1 MSNKNMF
8 PTSFK
13 GQNQSLHPG
22 IEEDMEPLPI
32 YDLPEYINDGK
43 RLKDKVA
50 IITGGDSGIG
60 RAVALA
66 YAREGAKVC
75 VIYLADQEDKDAEKT
90 KELIEAVGGEV
101 LLIKGDISNA
111 DFCNKS
117 VSDVVAKWGKID
129 ILVNNAAVQHDSKTL
144 DDIGPE
150 QLETTF
156 KINVFGNIYMT
167 KAAVKHMEYGSSIIN
182 TTSIT
187 AYRGNE
193 ILLDYSCTKGALTT
207 LTRTLATMLVK
218 DGIRVN
224 AVAPGPIWTPLI
236 PSSMSKKKVSEFGSN
251 SPMGRAGQPVELA
264 GAYVFLA
271 CNESSYISGITIHI
285 NGGEIING

>member
-1 MSNKNMF
+1 MSNEKLF
-8 PTSFK
+8 PTKFPD
-13 GQNQSLHPG
+13 QNQSVHPG
-22 IEEDMEPLPI
+22 VESEMNPLPI
-32 YDLPEYINDGK
+32 YELPEYINDGK
-43 RLKDKVA
+43 RLKNKVA

-75 VIYLADQEDKDAEKT
+75 IVYLSNNEDSDANKT
-90 KELIEAVGGEV
+90 KELIERIGSEV
-101 LLIKGDISNA
+101 LVIKGDISNVE
-111 DFCNKS
+111 FCNEAVQK
-117 VSDVVAKWGKID
+117 VVEKWNKLD
-129 ILVNNAAVQHDSKTL
+129 ILVNNAGVQHDSKTL

-150 QLETTF
+150 QFENTF
-156 KINVFGNIYMT
+156 KINVFGTFYMT
-167 KAAVKHMEYGSSIIN
+167 KAALKHMECGSSIIN
-182 TTSIT
+182 TTSIV

-193 ILLDYSCTKGALTT
+193 TLLDYACTKGALTT
-207 LTRTLATMLVK
+207 LTRTLSSMLVSK
-218 DGIRVN
+218 GIRVN
-224 AVAPGPIWTPLI
+224 SVAPGPIWTPFI
-236 PSSMSKKKVSEFGSN
+236 PSSMSGDKITSFGTK

>member
-1 MSNKNMF
+1 MSNEKLF
-8 PTSFK
+8 PTTFPV
-13 GQNQSLHPG
+13 QNQSIHPG
-22 IEEDMEPLPI
+22 VEDEMNPLPI
-32 YDLPEYINDGK
+32 YDLPQYINEGK
-43 RLKDKVA
+43 RLKNKVA

-75 VIYLADQEDKDAEKT
+75 IIYLSDEEDKDANKT
-90 KELIEAVGGEV
+90 KELIESAGSEALV
-101 LLIKGDISNA
+101 IKGDISNI
-111 DFCNKS
+111 DFCTSS
-117 VSDVVAKWGKID
+117 VKKVIEKWGKLD

-150 QLETTF
+150 QIENTF
-156 KINVFGNIYMT
+156 KINVFGTFYMT
-167 KAAVKHMEYGSSIIN
+167 KAAVKYMECGSSIIN

-193 ILLDYSCTKGALTT
+193 ILFDYSCTKGALTT
-207 LTRTLATMLVK
+207 MTRTLATMLVK
-218 DGIRVN
+218 NGIRFN

-236 PSSMSKKKVSEFGSN
+236 PSSMNKKKVSEFGAN

-271 CNESSYISGITIHI
+271 CNEASYISGITIHV

>member
-1 MSNKNMF
+1 MSHKKLF
-8 PTSFK
+8 PTSFPK
-13 GQNQSLHPG
+13 QNQKIHPG
-22 IEEDMEPLPI
+22 IEEEMTPLPI

-60 RAVALA
+60 RAVAIA

-75 VIYLADQEDKDAEKT
+75 IIYLSDQEDIDANKT
-90 KELIEAVGGEV
+90 KKSIEDVGGEV
-101 LLIKGDISNA
+101 LLIKGNISSV

-117 VSDVVAKWGKID
+117 VSKVIEKWGKVD

-150 QLETTF
+150 QLENTF
-156 KINVFGNIYMT
+156 KINVFGSFYMT
-167 KAAVKHMEYGSSIIN
+167 KAAVKHMECGSSIIN

-207 LTRTLATMLVK
+207 MTRTLATMLVK
-218 DGIRVN
+218 EGIRVN
-224 AVAPGPIWTPLI
+224 AIAPGPIWTSFI
-236 PSSMSKKKVSEFGSN
+236 PSSMSGEGSAEFGSG

>member
-1 MSNKNMF
+1 MSNENLF
-8 PTSFK
+8 PRQFPI
-13 GQNQSLHPG
+13 QNQSVHPG
-22 IEEDMEPLPI
+22 VESEMNPLPI
-32 YDLPEYINDGK
+32 YELPEYINDGK

-75 VIYLADQEDKDAEKT
+75 IIYLTDKEDIDANKT
-90 KELIEAVGGEV
+90 KELIEKIGAEV
-101 LLIKGDISNA
+101 LVLKGDISKIE
-111 DFCNKS
+111 FCNES
-117 VSDVVAKWGKID
+117 VQKVIGKWGKLD

-150 QLETTF
+150 QFENTF
-156 KINVFGNIYMT
+156 KVNVFGTFYMT
-167 KAAVKHMEYGSSIIN
+167 KAALKHMECGASIIN
-182 TTSIT
+182 TTSIV

-193 ILLDYSCTKGALTT
+193 TLLDYSCTKGALTT
-207 LTRTLATMLVK
+207 LTRTLSSMLVPK
-218 DGIRVN
+218 GIRVN
-224 AVAPGPIWTPLI
+224 SVAPGPIWTPLI
-236 PSSMSKKKVSEFGSN
+236 PSTMGGGKVANFGSD